1 MVVKLSQTLAA
12 AFFLHQSWVVINVAS
27 FDHRYASPSLKRSEA
42 RNQFT
47 RCHHSNLSM
56 SINQIT
62 WDNPPFLAVLTEP
75 DACVSVQRMDETIH
89 AIERAT
95 IDGGVKLVVLRVDD
109 NGDESLYSNKWNLLK
124 RLAQLKE
131 ARMAEGSGN
140 FALVVNNDV
149 ELVLKAILCNIAV
162 DGVHVKEYNSHLI
175 PSIRQQLHA
184 AIEDVLTEA
193 AMKQQPR
200 DIIIGT
206 SCHSIQSGL
215 DSFNLVPRGP
225 DYLFVGTCYLTK
237 SHPEKTSVDQLE
249 GPSLPGR
256 VRETLHQAF
265 ADNNDTT
272 GDGDSANKPPVI
284 LAIGGIDEQNCHE
297 PVKFGADGV
306 ATIRTVMQADDPR
319 EAVKL
324 MNTAMLKIK

>member
-1 MVVKLSQTLAA
+1 M
-12 AFFLHQSWVVINVAS
+12 
-27 FDHRYASPSLKRSEA
+27 
-42 RNQFT
+42 
-47 RCHHSNLSM
+47 
-56 SINQIT
+56 
-62 WDNPPFLAVLTEP
+62 
-75 DACVSVQRMDETIH
+75 
-89 AIERAT
+89 
-95 IDGGVKLVVLRVDD
+95 
-109 NGDESLYSNKWNLLK
+109 
-124 RLAQLKE
+124 
-131 ARMAEGSGN
+131 
-140 FALVVNNDV
+140 
-149 ELVLKAILCNIAV
+149 
-162 DGVHVKEYNSHLI
+162 I
-175 PSIRQQLHA
+175 PGIRQQLHA
-184 AIEDVLTEA
+184 AIEDVLAET
-193 AMKQQPR
+193 QHPR

-265 ADNNDTT
+265 IDNNDTT
-272 GDGDSANKPPVI
+272 GDNDSANKPPVI

>member
-1 MVVKLSQTLAA
+1 MVVKLSQILAA
-12 AFFLHQSWVVINVAS
+12 AFFMLLQSWVVINVAS
-27 FDHRYASPSLKRSEA
+27 FAHRYSPSLKRLET
-42 RNQFT
+42 RNRFT
-47 RCHHSNLSM
+47 RCHHSNISM
-56 SINQIT
+56 STNQIA

-89 AIERAT
+89 AIGRAT
-95 IDGGVKLVVLRVDD
+95 IDGGVKLVVVRVDD

-149 ELVLKAILCNIAV
+149 DLVLKAISCNIV
-162 DGVHVKEYNSHLI
+162 IDGVHVKEYNSHLI

-184 AIEDVLTEA
+184 AIEDVSTEA
-193 AMKQQPR
+193 QQPR

-256 VRETLHQAF
+256 VRETLHQAYS
-265 ADNNDTT
+265 DNNNNETT
-272 GDGDSANKPPVI
+272 GDDDSANKPPVI
-284 LAIGGIDEQNCHE
+284 LAIGGVDEQNCHE

-319 EAVKL
+319 EAAKL
-324 MNTAMLKIK
+324 MNTAMLNI